1 MGRAYRFEF
10 KRLDV
15 YQVAVEHFRWTC
27 DVVRR
32 LPRGPFKVTDQA
44 IGASLSVMGNI
55 GEANGRDRK
64 PGEVEQHYRYAQ
76 GSTIESATH
85 LDAFSGLG
93 VIPEEEYNVA
103 EERLARIGMML
114 TRLIHKQRRRR
125 APTRPKIEDRPS
137 KIENRRSTIE
147 GRSSKIEAIENRPR
161 KVREA

>member
-1 MGRAYRFEF
+1 MGREYRFEF

-44 IGASLSVMGNI
+44 VGSSLSVMGNI

-64 PGEVEQHYRYAQ
+64 HNA
-76 GSTIESATH
+76 
-85 LDAFSGLG
+85 
-93 VIPEEEYNVA
+93 A

-114 TRLIHKQRRRR
+114 TRLIQLQRRRR

-137 KIENRRSTIE
+137 NIEDRT
-147 GRSSKIEAIENRPR
+147 SKIESR
-161 KVREA
+161 KGGEA